1 MSLFSNNYRKLLVVL
16 ATLTTP
22 LFSLLILP
30 VSSSK
35 LTIEEYGI
43 ISSFTLFI
51 AYVSSIH
58 GFCSATYFARDYYK
72 TKEICILLSNVILVY
87 LASLVIIIIVVFVT
101 SSYIVKLFSISHTY
115 MYMGLMICFVDSLV
129 SLNLLYLRLCDD
141 LILFSAITIFKPL
154 LFSSIYIILL
164 QNEYGLNA
172 FFISSIFVSILFMLV
187 SFFIFI
193 KKKLICFLFDIKI
206 IIKILKYGLGLL
218 PHTVFGV
225 LSVSVDKLFVLTIL
239 STSSLA
245 IYSLAFSIASVVKL
259 VEGSVYL
266 IYQPWLF
273 KNLSSKKIGKKKVI
287 RISLILILALLLFT
301 IIYIQLV
308 NYAFPLFVD
317 QKYNDSL
324 FLMPYFAIGF
334 FINGIYTVSNQFLL
348 FDSKTT
354 TISLITVLTVI
365 SGSLF
370 SYILT
375 TKIGLYGAVY
385 AFIAV
390 FFLRTVLTL
399 IATSKLSI
407 FQKHLIEQT

>member
-43 ISSFTLFI
+43 ISSLTLFI

-87 LASLVIIIIVVFVT
+87 LASLVIIISVVFVT
-101 SSYIVKLFSISHTY
+101 SFYIVKLFSISHIY
-115 MYMGLMICFVDSLV
+115 MYMGLLICFIDSLV

-154 LFSSIYIILL
+154 LFSSIYIFFL
-164 QNEYGLNA
+164 QNEYGLHSY
-172 FFISSIFVSILFMLV
+172 FISSIFVSSVFMLV
-187 SFFIFI
+187 TFFVFI
-193 KKKLICFLFDIKI
+193 KKKLICFTFDIKI
-206 IIKILKYGLGLL
+206 ILKILKYGFGLL

-225 LSVSVDKLFVLTIL
+225 LSVSIDKLFVLKIL
-239 STSSLA
+239 STNSLA

-273 KNLSSKKIGKKKVI
+273 KNLSSKKVGKKKVI
-287 RISLILILALLLFT
+287 RISLILILTLLLFT
-301 IIYIQLV
+301 IIYIKLV
-308 NYAFPLFVD
+308 SYAFPLFVD

-324 FLMPYFAIGF
+324 FLIPYFVLGF

-348 FDSKTT
+348 FDNKTT
-354 TISLITVLTVI
+354 TVSLITVLTVLL
-365 SGSLF
+365 GSLF

-385 AFIAV
+385 AFITV
-390 FFLRTVLTL
+390 FFFRTVLTL
-399 IATSKLSI
+399 IATSRLSI
-407 FQKHLIEQT
+407 FQKNLIEQS

>member
-16 ATLTTP
+16 ATLATP

-30 VSSSK
+30 VASSK

-51 AYVSSIH
+51 AYVSSIY
-58 GFCSATYFARDYYK
+58 GFCSATYFAKDYYK
-72 TKEICILLSNVILVY
+72 TKEIYILLSNVILVY
-87 LASLVIIIIVVFVT
+87 LTSLVIVILLVFVT
-101 SSYIVKLFSISHTY
+101 NSYIVKLFSISHNY
-115 MYMGLMICFVDSLV
+115 MYLGLLICFIDSLV

-154 LFSSIYIILL
+154 LFSSIYIFLL

-172 FFISSIFVSILFMLV
+172 FFISSIFVSSLFIVV
-187 SFFIFI
+187 SLFVFI
-193 KKKLICFLFDIKI
+193 KRKLICFLFDKKLIL
-206 IIKILKYGLGLL
+206 KILRYGFGLL

-225 LSVSVDKLFVLTIL
+225 LSVSIDKFFVLTVL

-273 KNLSSKKIGKKKVI
+273 RNLSNKKVGKIKAI
-287 RISLILILALLLFT
+287 RISLILILTLLLFT

-324 FLMPYFAIGF
+324 FLIPYFAIGF

-348 FDSKTT
+348 FDNKTT

-365 SGSLF
+365 SGALF

-375 TKIGLYGAVY
+375 TKIGLFGAVY
-385 AFIAV
+385 AFITV
-390 FFLRTVLTL
+390 FFVRTVLTL